1 MAEDPLSQTR
11 TRLHRRWLLK
21 MTLGTI
27 ALIAIGLWGL
37 YDATIKYPQR
47 GERHA
52 EYMEWQYLQAE
63 KDRAGLSLAGAAD
76 PEAELR
82 DLSAMSGESLGQNPE
97 LDAKLGWLQSLR
109 TIGRLDAK
117 HTTYGREGRPSA
129 ADRLRALTEKW
140 NTSSAP
146 KALAAYDLPL
156 QWAICVGGFA
166 LAGWLIA
173 LFVKVGSK
181 TYRWDPETRA
191 LTLPGGATLKPEDL
205 EDLDKRKWHKF
216 LVTLKV
222 RQEHAQLG
230 GRQVRLDLYRYTPLE
245 EWVLEMERIRFP
257 ERAEDAAPAKSGEPA
272 GGESE
277 QTEGSTPERTG
288 ADA

>member
-1 MAEDPLSQTR
+1 MADDPLMQTR
-11 TRLHRRWLLK
+11 TRLHRRWLIK

-27 ALIAIGLWGL
+27 ALAAIGLWGL

-47 GERHA
+47 GVRHA

-63 KDRAGLSLAGAAD
+63 QQAAALSLAGTPD
-76 PEAELR
+76 PEAQLR
-82 DLSAMSGESLGQNPE
+82 DLSGMSPDYFSANPADE
-97 LDAKLGWLQSLR
+97 AKLGWLESLR
-109 TIGRLDAK
+109 TIGRLDAE
-117 HTTYGREGRPSA
+117 HTTYGGAGRPSPS
-129 ADRLRALTEKW
+129 DRLRELNEKW
-140 NTSSAP
+140 KTSSAP

-166 LAGWLIA
+166 LAGWLML
-173 LFVKVGSK
+173 LFVKVGAK
-181 TYRWDPETRA
+181 TYRWDPEGKA
-191 LTLPGGATLKPEDL
+191 LSLPGGATLKPEDF
-205 EDLDKRKWHKF
+205 EDIDKRKWHKF

-222 RQEHAQLG
+222 RQEHGQLG

-257 ERAEDAAPAKSGEPA
+257 DRAEDAAPAKSGEPA

-277 QTEGSTPERTG
+277 QAEGSTPERTG